1 MHLCSKWK
9 LNREFDMDSK
19 AKNHGVT
26 RRDILKGGAAAL
38 ASAVL
43 PKPSWAAAGSV
54 TITDGGGAWG
64 AAQRKAYFE
73 PFEKETGIRVNL
85 VPYALPGKVKAS
97 VLAGSPVAD
106 VVDLTGSKLPEF
118 ARSNL
123 LLPIDMKAFDPQDLA
138 ALKPVPAHPYGI
150 PSLFGSIVL
159 AYADSVATS
168 RAPVTWKDLWDSKM
182 FAGQRTLADGGA
194 FPGGGTF
201 EIALMADGVP
211 RDKIYP
217 IDWQRAFKS
226 LDRIK
231 PNVARFW
238 SGMAEPVQM
247 LVDGNATIASAYNG
261 RVSDMQTKGA
271 KIAFSWTDGIL
282 SWDHWVVPR
291 GSPNAANAMKFIAFA
306 TRADRQ
312 AEFATMINYG
322 PTNSRA
328 FSHMAPERIKQMPSA
343 PGVRDS
349 QLATNY
355 EWWATEA
362 SPGVSNET
370 LATQL
375 WEKWLKS

>member
-1 MHLCSKWK
+1 MKSSSKHQG
-9 LNREFDMDSK
+9 L
-19 AKNHGVT
+19 T

-43 PKPSWAAAGSV
+43 PMSSWAAAGSV

-73 PFEKETGIRVNL
+73 PFEKETGIRVDL
-85 VPYALPGKVKAS
+85 VPYALPGKLKAS

-106 VVDLTGSKLPEF
+106 VVDLTGAKLPEF
-118 ARSNL
+118 SRSNL
-123 LLPIDMKAFDPQDLA
+123 LLPIDFKAFDPQDLA
-138 ALKPVPAHPYGI
+138 ALKPVPAHPYGV

-159 AYADSVATS
+159 AYADSVAKS
-168 RAPVTWKDLWDSKM
+168 RAPATWKDFWDSKL
-182 FAGQRTLADGGA
+182 FVGQRTLADGGA

-201 EIALMADGVP
+201 EIALMADGVTH
-211 RDKIYP
+211 DKIYP
-217 IDWQRAFKS
+217 IDWKRAFKS

-231 PNVARFW
+231 PDMARFW

-261 RVSDMQTKGA
+261 RVSDMQAKGA
-271 KIAFSWTDGIL
+271 KIAFSWRDGIL
-282 SWDHWVVPR
+282 SWDHWVVPK
-291 GSPNAANAMKFIAFA
+291 GSANAANAMKFIAFA

-312 AEFATMINYG
+312 AEFATLINYG

-328 FSHMAPERIKQMPSA
+328 FAHMTPERISQMPSA
-343 PGVRDS
+343 PAVRDL

-355 EWWATEA
+355 EWWAAEA

-375 WEKWLKS
+375 WEKWLQS